1 MSIVQLGPTHPLNS
15 DTRDAWLIAAYRG
28 QRPPVTPVWFMR
40 QAGRSLPEYRS
51 LRVGTRMLDAC
62 VDPELAAEITL
73 QPVRRHGVDA
83 AIFFSDIVVP
93 LKLAGVEVQ
102 IEPGVGPVFAAPVD
116 SPAAVEKL
124 LADHPAEALDGSL
137 APITEAVQRTVAA
150 LRMLP
155 GGRDPLIGFA
165 GAPFTLASYLVE
177 GRPSKSQEMARTMLL
192 EEPGLFR
199 NLLERLA
206 DIAVASLRSQVE
218 AGVQAVQVFDSWAGS
233 LSEATYREAVLPVS
247 QRLFA
252 EIEDLG
258 VPRIHFAVNAGHL
271 MEAMA
276 EAGSDAMGVDWRTP
290 LSEARHRL
298 GEGVALQGNLDPTV
312 PLAGP
317 EVLERE
323 TRNLLADAPE
333 RGHVFNLGHGVLPS
347 TDPGMLTELVGLVHE
362 ITEKRN

>member
-1 MSIVQLGPTHPLNS
+1 MSQAAEAPLLV
-15 DTRDAWLIAAYRG
+15 RALR
-28 QRPPVTPVWFMR
+28 REPVERKPVWFMR
-40 QAGRSLPEYRS
+40 QAGRSLPEYRE
-51 LRVGTRMLDAC
+51 LREGVPMLEMCRTPDLC
-62 VDPELAAEITL
+62 AEVTL

-83 AIFFSDIVVP
+83 AIFFSDIVTP
-93 LKLAGVEVQ
+93 LEGIGIDVEIQ
-102 IEPGVGPVFAAPVD
+102 SGVGPVIAEPFRSEAD
-116 SPAAVEKL
+116 
-124 LADHPAEALDGSL
+124 LARLRPLEPETDLPEIAEAIRIVTAELGD
-137 APITEAVQRTVAA
+137 T
-150 LRMLP
+150 
-155 GGRDPLIGFA
+155 PLIGFA